1 MKQLSSSELYNM
13 SKEEMA
19 AMILQMQQT
28 QLQLQQQ
35 VHTLTEKIAIMN
47 ARHFGRSTEKLDTL
61 PGQMNIFNETEVA
74 VAEAIAEPAIE
85 QVVIRRKKQKGK
97 RKEDLS
103 RLPRRIENHELTKEQ
118 LKAIFGDNGWKRLP
132 DEVYSRVEYQPA
144 VREVVEHHVAVYAAK
159 KADVD
164 TIVRADRP
172 VDLLRNS
179 IATPSLVAAVMNA
192 KYTNAIPLYR
202 IAQDFEQNDMLLSR
216 ATMANWVIRCSERYL
231 SLVYD
236 RLREHLC
243 KQDVIQADETTC
255 QVTKDGRSSDAKS
268 YMFVYRT
275 SELSDGNPVV
285 LYQYGKTRSKSNIQR
300 FLNGFSGT
308 LVSDAYSGY
317 KALDKEEPDI
327 RAAFCWAHARRDY
340 ADALKAL
347 KGEDKEHASETVAYK
362 ALVQIAAIYKADA
375 ALKDKSAADRYL
387 GRQKEVKPLLA
398 FGSGIGQNRGPFV
411 IKGLLCDPGSLVG
424 CIHRYE
430 LHFFVPRR
438 HCVVYRIPRN
448 TVVDIARRHFHAQN
462 KVVLIAGSMGFVG
475 KLPFMLPFYEHSA
488 VRIGGRNGLFL
499 RFAALGRLGIV
510 VIVAVLNG
518 LLPQLLSLC
527 VHFFP
532 KYSGIDLCRFC
543 NLLFLELLLVSAGL
557 DVRSVNEK

>member
-1 MKQLSSSELYNM
+1 MKQLSSSELNNM

-19 AMILQMQQT
+19 AMILQMQKQQQEMQ
-28 QLQLQQQ
+28 QLHEQLQQQ
-35 VHTLTEKIAIMN
+35 QKQMEQQIHTLTEKIALMN
-47 ARHFGRSTEKLDTL
+47 ARHFGRSTEKLSAL
-61 PGQMNIFNETEVA
+61 PGQMNIFNEVEA
-74 VAEAIAEPAIE
+74 AAPEAIAEPAIE

-103 RLPRRIENHELTKEQ
+103 RLPKRIENHELTKEQ

-179 IATPSLVAAVMNA
+179 IATPSLVAAIMNA

-216 ATMANWVIRCSERYL
+216 ATMANWVIRCAERYL

-243 KQDVIQADETTC
+243 KQDVLQADETTC

-275 SELSDGNPVV
+275 SEHCLERPVI
-285 LYQYGKTRSKSNIQR
+285 LYQYAMTRSRSNVQR
-300 FLNGFSGT
+300 FLKGFSGI
-308 LVSDAYSGY
+308 LESDAFSGY

-347 KGEDKEHASETVAYK
+347 KGKDKKYASETVAHK
-362 ALVQIAAIYKADA
+362 ALVQIAAIYKADE
-375 ALKDKSAADRYL
+375 ALKGKTIEERQMR
-387 GRQKEVKPLLA
+387 RQKEVKPLVEAYFAWVREQEPAAILSEKTRDGLKYSLNQEKYLKVFLDNGEVPIDNSA
-398 FGSGIGQNRGPFV
+398 TERAIRPFTIGRANWHIIDTVHGAQASAIV
-411 IKGLLCDPGSLVG
+411 YSLV
-424 CIHRYE
+424 E
-430 LHFFVPRR
+430 
-438 HCVVYRIPRN
+438 
-448 TVVDIARRHFHAQN
+448 TAKA
-462 KVVLIAGSMGFVG
+462 
-475 KLPFMLPFYEHSA
+475 
-488 VRIGGRNGLFL
+488 NGLKIYEYLKHLLTEIPKHMDDTSLDFL
-499 RFAALGRLGIV
+499 ED
-510 VIVAVLNG
+510 
-518 LLPQLLSLC
+518 LLPWSEQL
-527 VHFFP
+527 P
-532 KYSGIDLCRFC
+532 DECR
-543 NLLFLELLLVSAGL
+543 
-557 DVRSVNEK
+557 KKT